1 MLVPTF
7 HRPLSRELVSCGLT
21 SLSLVANDKTSERGG
36 VSPLALGRQPVFQEP
51 GGLRRHAQRGLA
63 LSRIAFLNTPVA
75 SGMLLVGVALLS
87 GCGKPEQV
95 TSYTVPTHESL
106 QTKEFLAESAKRKPQ
121 PARMIAAIVPQGE
134 SLWFFKLQGPPD
146 AVQARGEEVRE
157 FLKSLKFSSDDKPEW
172 TLPATWTETPGN
184 ANRHAT
190 LVLSEQPRLELS
202 VTVLAK
208 GPGDSTKQLLDNIN
222 RWRGQLDLPHI
233 AADDLPSRTETLKA
247 GELTVTVIN
256 IVGKASQR
264 PAMPGGMMPPGMGQP
279 SPREAAPGAKQPTGN
294 PKSGESSFNK
304 PDEWAE
310 VPPKQFQLAR
320 FTVGEGEQSAEI
332 AISRAGGDRAANINR
347 WRGQVG
353 LEPLS
358 GEELDKTSQPFEVG
372 SKKGELVEIIA
383 GDKAIF
389 GVMIPDEGQTWFIKL
404 TGSAAT
410 AAKERARFEAF
421 AKSLKLE

>member
-1 MLVPTF
+1 MPTF

-21 SLSLVANDKTSERGG
+21 RVSLVANDESSERGG

-51 GGLRRHAQRGLA
+51 GGLRRPAQRGLA

-75 SGMLLVGVALLS
+75 NGMLLVGVALLS
-87 GCGKPEQV
+87 GCGKPDQI
-95 TSYTVPTHESL
+95 TSYSVPPHESL

-121 PARMIAAIVPQGE
+121 PARMMAAIVPQGE

-146 AVQARGEEVRE
+146 DVQAQGEKVRE
-157 FLKSLKFSSDDKPEW
+157 FLKSLRFSSDDKPEW
-172 TLPATWTETPGN
+172 TLPATWKEMPGN

-202 VTVLAK
+202 VTVLAM
-208 GPGDSTKQLLDNIN
+208 GPGSPTKQLLDNIN

-233 AADDLPSRTETLKA
+233 AADDLPTRTETLKA
-247 GELTVTVIN
+247 GELTVTLIN

-264 PAMPGGMMPPGMGQP
+264 PAMPGGMTLPGMGQP
-279 SPREAAPGAKQPTGN
+279 SPREAAPKVEQPAGK
-294 PKSGESSFNK
+294 PKSGESPFNK
-304 PDEWAE
+304 PAEWTE

-320 FTVGEGEQSAEI
+320 FTVGEGEQTAEI
-332 AISRAGGDRAANINR
+332 AVSRAGGDRAANINR

-383 GDKAIF
+383 DNKTIL
-389 GVMIPDEGQTWFIKL
+389 GVMIPAEGQTWFVKL
-404 TGSAAT
+404 TGPT
-410 AAKERARFEAF
+410 AVAKTERSRFEAF

>member
-1 MLVPTF
+1 MSRQVIFTPTRSVSEDGAESDHSAPNRMSVTSPSSSLTLRVVVP
-7 HRPLSRELVSCGLT
+7 
-21 SLSLVANDKTSERGG
+21 
-36 VSPLALGRQPVFQEP
+36 
-51 GGLRRHAQRGLA
+51 
-63 LSRIAFLNTPVA
+63 
-75 SGMLLVGVALLS
+75 LLVGVALLS
-87 GCGKPEQV
+87 GCGKSEQV
-95 TSYTVPTHESL
+95 ISYTVPTHESL

-121 PARMIAAIVPQGE
+121 PARMMAAIVPQGE

-146 AVQARGEEVRE
+146 DVKARGEELRE

-172 TLPATWTETPGN
+172 ILPATWKETPGN

-190 LVLSEQPRLELS
+190 LVLSEQPRIELS
-202 VTVLAK
+202 VTVLTK
-208 GPGDSTKQLLDNIN
+208 GPESLTKQLLDNIN

-233 AADDLPSRTETLKA
+233 AADDLPTRTETLKA
-247 GELTVTVIN
+247 GELTVTLIN

-264 PAMPGGMMPPGMGQP
+264 PAMPGGMTPPGMGRP
-279 SPREAAPGAKQPTGN
+279 SPREAAPATERPTTDAKP
-294 PKSGESSFNK
+294 GESPFNK
-304 PDEWAE
+304 PAEWTE

-320 FTVGEGEQSAEI
+320 FTVGEGEQLVEI
-332 AISRAGGDRAANINR
+332 AVSRAGGDRAANINR

-358 GEELDKTSQPFEVG
+358 AEELDKTSQPFEVG

-383 GDKAIF
+383 GDKAIL

-404 TGSAAT
+404 TGPSAT
-410 AAKERARFEAF
+410 AAKERSRFEAF

>member
-1 MLVPTF
+1 MPTF
-7 HRPLSRELVSCGLT
+7 HRPLSRELM
-21 SLSLVANDKTSERGG
+21 
-36 VSPLALGRQPVFQEP
+36 SPGF
-51 GGLRRHAQRGLA
+51 
-63 LSRIAFLNTPVA
+63 LSRQVTFTSTRSVSEDGAESDHSAPNRMSVRSSSSSLTLRVGVP
-75 SGMLLVGVALLS
+75 LLVGVTLLS

-121 PARMIAAIVPQGE
+121 PARMMAAIVPQGA

-146 AVQARGEEVRE
+146 DVQAHGEEVRE

-172 TLPATWTETPGN
+172 TLPTTWKETPGN

-202 VTVLAK
+202 VTVLTK
-208 GPGDSTKQLLDNIN
+208 GPESLTKQLLDNIN

-233 AADDLPSRTETLKA
+233 AADDLPTRTETLKA
-247 GELTVTVIN
+247 GELTVTLIN
-256 IVGKASQR
+256 IIGKASQR
-264 PAMPGGMMPPGMGQP
+264 PAMPGGMTPPGMGQP
-279 SPREAAPGAKQPTGN
+279 SPRETAPASERPAIDAKP
-294 PKSGESSFNK
+294 GESPFNK
-304 PDEWAE
+304 PAEWTE

-320 FTVGEGEQSAEI
+320 FTVGEGEQLAEI

-353 LEPLS
+353 LGPLS

-372 SKKGELVEIIA
+372 SKKGELVEIVA
-383 GDKAIF
+383 DDKTIL

-404 TGSAAT
+404 TGPSAT
-410 AAKERARFEAF
+410 AAKERSRFEAF

>member
-1 MLVPTF
+1 MSV
-7 HRPLSRELVSCGLT
+7 R
-21 SLSLVANDKTSERGG
+21 SLSSSLT
-36 VSPLALGRQPVFQEP
+36 
-51 GGLRRHAQRGLA
+51 LR
-63 LSRIAFLNTPVA
+63 
-75 SGMLLVGVALLS
+75 VGVPLLAGVMLLS
-87 GCGKPEQV
+87 GCGKPDQI
-95 TSYTVPTHESL
+95 TSYSVPPHESL

-121 PARMIAAIVPQGE
+121 PARMMAAIVPQGE

-157 FLKSLKFSSDDKPEW
+157 FLKSLKFSSDSKPEW
-172 TLPATWTETPGN
+172 TLPATWKETPGN

-208 GPGDSTKQLLDNIN
+208 GPDSPTKQLLDNIN

-233 AADDLPSRTETLKA
+233 DADDLPTRTETLKV
-247 GELTVTVIN
+247 GELTVTLIN

-264 PAMPGGMMPPGMGQP
+264 PAMPGGMMPPGMGRP
-279 SPREAAPGAKQPTGN
+279 SPREATPATERPATDAKP
-294 PKSGESSFNK
+294 GESPFNK
-304 PDEWAE
+304 PAEWTE

-320 FTVGEGEQSAEI
+320 FTVGEGEQLAEI
-332 AISRAGGDRAANINR
+332 AVSRAGGDRAANINR

-358 GEELDKTSQPFEVG
+358 SEELGNTSQPFEVG

-383 GDKAIF
+383 ADKTIL

-410 AAKERARFEAF
+410 AVKERSRFEAF